1 MHAVGTQARGYGEKL
16 PAEQCTISSLA
27 RYSVSTIGRVDAAS
41 RCPCRNE
48 TASHRIAS
56 HRIDEASSLQTY
68 QRILLNSTILLCTE
82 YILFGYIYGKTR
94 PIVNQP
100 ELELR

>member
-56 HRIDEASSLQTY
+56 HRRGQQPTDLPTD
-68 QRILLNSTILLCTE
+68 
-82 YILFGYIYGKTR
+82 
-94 PIVNQP
+94 PP
-100 ELELR
+100 ELYYTTLYRVHTVRIHIRENKANC